1 MNSKMKM
8 NGRSESE
15 TAMNVV
21 DHVRIMDTRDIS
33 NVHRQQ
39 MMNPDRNTP
48 WIGAPLRLV
57 R

>member
-1 MNSKMKM
+1 M

-39 MMNPDRNTP
+39 MMNPDRNTRNTP